1 MIFLF
6 SVGRSDLDR
15 YNPIVNILKKN
26 KIKYKLIL
34 GGVNFSNKFGKI
46 KIDLKNKSN
55 LLVSKNNK
63 NKIASQKNIA
73 DLIKDDFLYLSQ
85 IINKDKPNIIIVLGD
100 KIEMLVAAYVATIF
114 NVPTIHLYGGAI
126 TMGAIDDSIRHAITH
141 LSHFHLVA
149 HDDYKKRLI
158 KMGIEK
164 KRIKTVGLSIIDT
177 LVKTNTY
184 TRNELTSKF
193 KLNFNNK
200 ILFFTLHPE
209 TVKPDN
215 TKKNILKALRAIKKT
230 NYQCILCYPN
240 ADYGSETIINSLKNF
255 VRKNKSSIL
264 VKNLDIKV
272 FVSLLKYSSVMVGN
286 SSAGIVEASTFKL
299 PVVNI
304 GDRQKGKIQ
313 SKNIINCSYETNEIY
328 RSIKKAISVKFS
340 KKIKNIV
347 NPYGDGKSSEKIFK
361 EIKNF
366 KKFQNILEKKFTY

>member
-1 MIFLF
+1 M
-6 SVGRSDLDR
+6 
-15 YNPIVNILKKN
+15 
-26 KIKYKLIL
+26 
-34 GGVNFSNKFGKI
+34 
-46 KIDLKNKSN
+46 
-55 LLVSKNNK
+55 
-63 NKIASQKNIA
+63 
-73 DLIKDDFLYLSQ
+73 
-85 IINKDKPNIIIVLGD
+85 
-100 KIEMLVAAYVATIF
+100 
-114 NVPTIHLYGGAI
+114 
-126 TMGAIDDSIRHAITH
+126 
-141 LSHFHLVA
+141 
-149 HDDYKKRLI
+149 
-158 KMGIEK
+158 
-164 KRIKTVGLSIIDT
+164 
-177 LVKTNTY
+177 
-184 TRNELTSKF
+184 
-193 KLNFNNK
+193 
-200 ILFFTLHPE
+200 
-209 TVKPDN
+209 
-215 TKKNILKALRAIKKT
+215 RAIKKT

-255 VRKNKSSIL
+255 VRKNKNSIL